1 MLPAI
6 PAAPPLEPVAADLSL
21 AGRFDLS
28 NSEYE
33 DTGNV
38 AANFDPF
45 DQVEITDD
53 HYLDASGVEIAF
65 SAGIFP
71 AADVSLHNWLNQQMD
86 NLHQYNHS
94 ILGEEGILQI
104 DVADESSGTG
114 DPTITDIVAQ
124 LQALG
129 KTMLPVHRN

>member
-1 MLPAI
+1 
-6 PAAPPLEPVAADLSL
+6 
-21 AGRFDLS
+21 
-28 NSEYE
+28 
-33 DTGNV
+33 
-38 AANFDPF
+38 
-45 DQVEITDD
+45 
-53 HYLDASGVEIAF
+53 
-65 SAGIFP
+65 
-71 AADVSLHNWLNQQMD
+71 MD